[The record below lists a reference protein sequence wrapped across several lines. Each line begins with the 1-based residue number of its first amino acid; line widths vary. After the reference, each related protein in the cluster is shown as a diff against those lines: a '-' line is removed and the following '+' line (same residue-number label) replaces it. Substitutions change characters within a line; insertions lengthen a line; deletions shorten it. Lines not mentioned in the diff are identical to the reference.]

1 MTEQEVKDNL
11 EELLEHKCNTDC
23 AWNGVCKDCKYY
35 KSVRL
40 AKQSLEC
47 VRDVAQWL
55 MSLHCTPKRLEQL
68 KKELKEG
75 SNDQGRNQTT

>member
-1 MTEQEVKDNL
+1 MEKYKNKLTNF
-11 EELLEHKCNTDC
+11 ELL
-23 AWNGVCKDCKYY
+23 VCCKYF

-40 AKQSLEC
+40 AEKSLEC
-47 VRDVAQWL
+47 VRDVAHWL
-55 MSLHCTPKRLEQL
+55 MALHCTPERLEEL